1 MIKYKIDI
9 LEELKKKG
17 YTQTRIQKEK
27 LISGQTQ
34 QNIKAGKP
42 ISLQTI
48 NDICIMLKLPIS
60 EVIEII
66 PTNEEKIKF
75 Y

>member
-9 LEELKKKG
+9 LEELKKRG
-17 YTQTRIQKEK
+17 YNQARIQKEK

-42 ISLQTI
+42 VSLQTI
-48 NDICIMLKLPIS
+48 NDICIMLKMKIEDII
-60 EVIEII
+60 EVI
-66 PTNEEKIKF
+66 PTDQEKIKF

>member
-9 LEELKKKG
+9 LEELKKRG
-17 YTQTRIQKEK
+17 YNQTRIQKEK

-42 ISLQTI
+42 VSLQTI
-48 NDICIMLKLPIS
+48 NDICIMLKMKIEDVI
-60 EVIEII
+60 EVI
-66 PTNEEKIKF
+66 PTDQEKIKF